1 MAFTDAQM
9 QENLIKNGVPAGRAA
24 EIVDI
29 YASINSGVP
38 SEDYEQ
44 YKPALGQAKPEDFAK
59 EFAAAFECNGQI
71 ENTREGRIDP
81 LP

>member
-1 MAFTDAQM
+1 M

-44 YKPALGQAKPEDFAK
+44 YKPALG
-59 EFAAAFECNGQI
+59 
-71 ENTREGRIDP
+71 
-81 LP
+81 